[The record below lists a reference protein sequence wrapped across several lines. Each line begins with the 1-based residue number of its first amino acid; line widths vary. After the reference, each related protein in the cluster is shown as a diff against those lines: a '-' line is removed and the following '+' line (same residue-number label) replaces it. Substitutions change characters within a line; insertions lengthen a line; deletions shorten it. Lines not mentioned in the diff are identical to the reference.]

1 MLKIRSVIILGI
13 LLIYL
18 SGFVI
23 AQESY
28 IEAISGVRDQV
39 VQSEDNVKKEI
50 NSFNGAF
57 QDAFVLIDDEV
68 SRLIF
73 ANAAMVGLVFAIMF
87 LVYAKTS
94 SKSRRDVQVML
105 VAHSKYID
113 NMVSAKLDEFTRKLE
128 QMLEEKKKQDMS
140 ALESLD
146 DTLKGSFSSEEMMT
160 LGRRRRTPES
170 VPEAVAQIT
179 EAVVKEE
186 KSSQMV
192 VIQPIKK
199 KRGGLFGLF
208 GRKDEKKEEIVY
220 PVPEQKIKDVKT
232 DVPRAPSDPGSK
244 FLRRLKRGLMRI
256 LGKGKNREK
265 VEEFRLTSNR

>member
-1 MLKIRSVIILGI
+1 MIKIKSIIILGI

-18 SGFVI
+18 SGFVVG
-23 AQESY
+23 EDTY
-28 IEAISGVRDQV
+28 VEAIAKVRDQV

-57 QDAFVLIDDEV
+57 QDAFILIDNEV

-105 VAHSKYID
+105 VAHSKHID
-113 NMVSAKLDEFTRKLE
+113 NMISARLDEFTRKLE
-128 QMLEEKKKQDMS
+128 QMMEEKRKQDTS

-146 DTLKGSFSSEEMMT
+146 DTIKGSFSSEEMMT
-160 LGRRRRTPES
+160 LGRRSRRPES
-170 VPEAVAQIT
+170 VPEAAAQIS
-179 EAVVKEE
+179 EAVIEEE

-192 VIQPIKK
+192 VMQPVKN
-199 KRGGLFGLF
+199 KRGGLLGLF
-208 GRKDEKKEEIVY
+208 GRKEKKKEEFVY
-220 PVPEQKIKDVKT
+220 PIPEQKIKDAKT
-232 DVPRAPSDPGSK
+232 DVPRAPSEPGSR
-244 FLRRLKRGLMRI
+244 FLRRLKRGFMRI
-256 LGKGKNREK
+256 LGKGKTREK
-265 VEEFRLTSNR
+265 VEEVRLK